1 MSSQSVAAV
10 FLVKTRICGVKNAR
24 KMSNLAALFALQ
36 LQILPQK
43 TASQAL

>member
-1 MSSQSVAAV
+1 M
-10 FLVKTRICGVKNAR
+10 VKTRICGVIPQGDAENAR

>member
-1 MSSQSVAAV
+1 MPSPGIAAV

-24 KMSNLAALFALQ
+24 KMSNLAALFAWQ

-43 TASQAL
+43 TASQA